1 MLESP
6 PTDFV
11 STGLG
16 LLLPTR
22 STTDWNDRIR
32 PPVRR
37 VSRFSDPDFHR
48 VVLRQR
54 QPVRVGR
61 TLECS
66 VPFLFSKSIKIHVIS
81 RIPEERNPQFYILEV
96 GNLAGKKFISV
107 RSFCRFSIRLSDF
120 INYSICGNCLKTSS
134 LSVHIN
140 FNYFARTRHLFK
152 SARLIVQV
160 HRPTQNVLNL
170 FLSL

>member
-1 MLESP
+1 MIESVHPSGESVALVIRTFIGLYYDNVSQLELDGPLNVQS
-6 PTDFV
+6 
-11 STGLG
+11 
-16 LLLPTR
+16 
-22 STTDWNDRIR
+22 
-32 PPVRR
+32 
-37 VSRFSDPDFHR
+37 
-48 VVLRQR
+48 
-54 QPVRVGR
+54 
-61 TLECS
+61 
-66 VPFLFSKSIKIHVIS
+66 LFSSVILVKIHVIS